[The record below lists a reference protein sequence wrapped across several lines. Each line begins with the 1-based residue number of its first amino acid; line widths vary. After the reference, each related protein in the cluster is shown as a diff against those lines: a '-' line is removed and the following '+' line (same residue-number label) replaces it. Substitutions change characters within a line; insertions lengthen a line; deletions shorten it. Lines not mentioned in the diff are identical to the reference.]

1 MFSEDRNEDVVLK
14 KASIDL
20 ELPSSRRLK
29 YRRHKVKGG
38 TLHR

>member
-1 MFSEDRNEDVVLK
+1 MFSEDRNEDVLK

-29 YRRHKVKGG
+29 YRRYKVKGR
-38 TLHR
+38 TLNR